1 MKHMFQLYKH
11 NDTYYKIL
19 RDIPSHNFMDKKG
32 VIQMELLKAWR
43 DWIGADHVLRI
54 QDKYLMCETIPE
66 IDFEEIVYTD
76 VNN

>member
-1 MKHMFQLYKH
+1 MFQLYKH

-19 RDIPSHNFMDKKG
+19 RTMPSHNFMDKKG

-43 DWIGADHVLRI
+43 DWLGGDHVLRV
-54 QDKYLMCETIPE
+54 QNNYLICETIPD

-76 VNN
+76 VDNK

>member
-1 MKHMFQLYKH
+1 MFQLYKH

-19 RDIPSHNFMDKKG
+19 RDMPSHNFMDKKG
-32 VIQMELLKAWR
+32 VVQMEILKAWR
-43 DWIGADHVLRI
+43 DWLGADHVLRI
-54 QDKYLMCETIPE
+54 QDRYLMCETIPE

>member
-1 MKHMFQLYKH
+1 
-11 NDTYYKIL
+11 
-19 RDIPSHNFMDKKG
+19 MDKKG

-54 QDKYLMCETIPE
+54 QDRYLMCETIPE

>member
-1 MKHMFQLYKH
+1 MFQLYKH

-19 RDIPSHNFMDKKG
+19 REMPSHNFMDKKG
-32 VIQMELLKAWR
+32 VVQMELLKAWR
-43 DWIGADHVLRI
+43 DWIGADHVLRV
-54 QDKYLMCETIPE
+54 QNSYLMCETIPE

>member
-1 MKHMFQLYKH
+1 MFQLYKH

-19 RDIPSHNFMDKKG
+19 REIPSHNFMDKKG
-32 VIQMELLKAWR
+32 VVQMELLKAWR
-43 DWIGADHVLRI
+43 DWIGADHVLRV
-54 QDKYLMCETIPE
+54 QNSYLMCETVPE

>member
-1 MKHMFQLYKH
+1 M
-11 NDTYYKIL
+11 
-19 RDIPSHNFMDKKG
+19 PSHNFKDKKG
-32 VIQMELLKAWR
+32 VVQMEILKAWR

-54 QDKYLMCETIPE
+54 QDRYLMCETIPD